1 MQCRSH
7 AAQLGRLYENFKRH
21 NVEIVLIL
29 GEPIDKAKRYSEI
42 LRLPFPVLA
51 DPDHKIYHQYGL
63 EKILLIQRTASL
75 IIDCD
80 GIVRYLKA
88 ATNPMLWLKESQEIL
103 NFVQSLAVAC

>member
-29 GEPIDKAKRYSEI
+29 GEPIDKAKHYAEI
-42 LRLPFPVLA
+42 LHLPFPVLA
-51 DPDHKIYHQYGL
+51 NPDHDIYHQYGL
-63 EKILLIQRTASL
+63 DKILLIQRTASV

-80 GIVRYLKA
+80 GIIRYLKA
-88 ATNPMLWLKESQEIL
+88 ATNPMVWLKESQEIL
-103 NFVQSLAVAC
+103 NFVQSLAAAC